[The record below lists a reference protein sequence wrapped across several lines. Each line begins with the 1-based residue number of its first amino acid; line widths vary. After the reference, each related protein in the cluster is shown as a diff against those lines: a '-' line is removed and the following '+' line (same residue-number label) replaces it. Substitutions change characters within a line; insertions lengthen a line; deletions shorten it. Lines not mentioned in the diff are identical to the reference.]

1 MRNRGLYNVVSM
13 LTNTLVPKLWLYMGP
28 AEYRTRDYIKVGGIL
43 SLIYIMILV
52 AMVYFLYL

>member
-1 MRNRGLYNVVSM
+1 M

-28 AEYRTRDYIKVGGIL
+28 AEYRTRDYIKVGGFV

-52 AMVYFLYL
+52 AMVYFFYL